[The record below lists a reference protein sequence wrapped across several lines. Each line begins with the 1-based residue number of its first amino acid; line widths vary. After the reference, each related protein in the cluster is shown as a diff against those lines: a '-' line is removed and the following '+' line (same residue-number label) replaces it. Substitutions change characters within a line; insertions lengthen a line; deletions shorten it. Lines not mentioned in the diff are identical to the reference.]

1 MRSTTQKRGPQLSE
15 RVLQMKQNFMSLH
28 LQGYSIPAI
37 AERFQID
44 KSTVYFH
51 LQDIADENHT
61 SRQSLLKIVRTDS
74 KSYLRQEETAFRVDS
89 DELMQEFARAKNS
102 ISTLMEKIGE
112 TIKTADSNE
121 ETEEVEH

>member
-1 MRSTTQKRGPQLSE
+1 MRSTTPKRGPQLSE

-28 LQGYSIPAI
+28 LLGYSIPAI
-37 AERFQID
+37 SEIYQVD

-61 SRQSLLKIVRTDS
+61 SRQSLLKIVRTNS

-89 DELMQEFARAKNS
+89 DKLMQEFARAKNS
-102 ISTLMEKIGE
+102 ISTLMEKVNE
-112 TIKTADSNE
+112 TIMKANE
-121 ETEEVEH
+121 EEEEE